1 LELRQL
7 RENGGPRTA
16 EDLGNFVQR
25 ALVLMDDA
33 RSSGI
38 PVEEWTFGGGTVL
51 MRRHRHRFSREVD
64 IYINDPQFIGYLTP
78 RLSAIAESLTTDYV
92 EDRNF
97 LKLVFSEGEID
108 FVASAPLTEE
118 PAVTEQLF
126 GRSILVEKSSEIVAK
141 KIWHRGTQFTAR
153 DIFDLAMV
161 SEKEPEALKA
171 IAPVLRDRRDV
182 VLSRIEKHRA
192 TLHESF
198 QFLQVLDYQRTF
210 EECVEIVRA
219 TLTP

>member
-1 LELRQL
+1 MVDQERLKTWEIL
-7 RENGGPRTA
+7 
-16 EDLGNFVQR
+16 FQR
-25 ALVLMDDA
+25 ALLLMDDA
-33 RSSGI
+33 RAGGI

-51 MRRHRHRFSREVD
+51 MRRHRHRFSRDVD
-64 IYINDPQFIGYLTP
+64 IFINDPQFIGYLTP

-97 LKLVFSEGEID
+97 LKLVFPEGEID
-108 FVASAPLTEE
+108 FVASAPLTEA
-118 PAVTEQLF
+118 PAVIEELF
-126 GRSILVEKSSEIVAK
+126 GRPVLVEKSSEIVAK
-141 KIWHRGTQFTAR
+141 KIWHRGAQFTAR

-161 SEKEPEALKA
+161 SEKEPEALQA

-182 VLSRIEKHRA
+182 VLSRIDKHWA

-210 EECVEIVRA
+210 EECVTIVRA
-219 TLTP
+219 TLMP

>member
-1 LELRQL
+1 VDQERLKTWEIL
-7 RENGGPRTA
+7 
-16 EDLGNFVQR
+16 FQR

-33 RSSGI
+33 RSNGI

-51 MRRHRHRFSREVD
+51 MRRHRHRFSRDVD
-64 IYINDPQFIGYLTP
+64 IFINDPQFIGYLTP

-92 EDRNF
+92 EDRSF
-97 LKLVFSEGEID
+97 LKLVFPEGEID
-108 FVASAPLTEE
+108 FVASASLTED

-126 GRSILVEKSSEIVAK
+126 GRPILVEKSSEIIAK
-141 KIWHRGTQFTAR
+141 KIWHRGAQFTAR

-161 SEKEPEALKA
+161 SEMEPDALQA

-182 VLSRIEKHRA
+182 VLSRIEKHWA

-198 QFLQVLDYQRTF
+198 QLLHALDYRRTF
-210 EECVEIVRA
+210 EECVTIVRT
-219 TLTP
+219 TLMQ